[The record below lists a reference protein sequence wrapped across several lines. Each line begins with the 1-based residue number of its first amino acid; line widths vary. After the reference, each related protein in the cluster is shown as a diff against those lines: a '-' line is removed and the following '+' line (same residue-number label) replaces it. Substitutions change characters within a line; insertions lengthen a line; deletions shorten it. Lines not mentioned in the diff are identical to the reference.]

1 MAQNSFTAGPT
12 PNIAFEDSKIGRM
25 KKEIF
30 YMTDE
35 EVDRELKEFGF
46 PAPPEL
52 CKAGSYIQ
60 TTPAKEQD
68 EIRKNNDIVLIPIGC
83 TEDHGPMNPSG
94 MDTFMVTAI
103 AEGVRRWTATH
114 DEIPQCS
121 IAFPPLLYGVHPQ
134 SHMGMDGT
142 VLVHEAS
149 AVGMLS
155 DVMLGLWNAGYRKM
169 ILINN
174 HGQSPAL
181 QTALWKFTKEYQLPG
196 IYRIV
201 DWHRCVREMFA
212 VKEWGG
218 QFETP
223 FTHAC
228 EVETG
233 CGLLCFPEMVN
244 MDYVENGAGQ
254 TVLPGSGE
262 HFDGSV
268 DAWRR
273 PSRWEDGEGTSVMAH
288 IATPNGVAGL
298 ATAATADKLKKPYL
312 AIMKYILLIMEEYL
326 EAFPPGEVPDPELTT
341 FRTKEDLAPF
351 LKEPFSEGW
360 KPVYALPKLMF

>member
-1 MAQNSFTAGPT
+1 MANKFTSGPT
-12 PNIAFEDSKIGRM
+12 PNIAFEDTKIGQM
-25 KKEIF
+25 KKEVF

-35 EVDRELKEFGF
+35 EVDEALKEFGF

-52 CKAGSYIQ
+52 CKPGSYIQ
-60 TTPAKEQD
+60 TTPAAEQD
-68 EIRKNNDIVLIPIGC
+68 EIRRKNDVVLIPIGC
-83 TEDHGPMNPSG
+83 TEDHGPHNPSG

-103 AEGVRRWTATH
+103 AEGVRRYTLKH
-114 DEIPQCS
+114 GPQVS

-142 VLVHEAS
+142 ILVHEAA
-149 AVGMLS
+149 AVETLK
-155 DVMLGLWNAGYRKM
+155 DVMLGLWNAGYRKQ

-181 QTALWKFTKEYQLPG
+181 ETALWRFMKEDQLPG

-201 DWHRCVREMFA
+201 DWHRCVRELFA
-212 VKEWGG
+212 LKEWGG

-228 EVETG
+228 EHETG
-233 CGLLCFPEMVN
+233 CGLLCFPEMLN
-244 MDYVENGAGQ
+244 MDYVEDGAGRG
-254 TVLPGSGE
+254 VIPNGGE

-273 PSRWEDGEGTSVMAH
+273 PSRWEDGEGTSVLAMV
-288 IATPNGVAGL
+288 ATPNGVAGKSTL
-298 ATAATADKLKKPYL
+298 ATADKLKKPYL
-312 AIMKYILLIMEEYL
+312 AIMKYVVMLIEEYL
-326 EAFPPGEVPDPELTT
+326 EAFPPGEVPDPEETT
-341 FRTKEDLAPF
+341 FRTREELEPY
-351 LKEPFSEGW
+351 LKEPHSEGW
-360 KPVYALPKLMF
+360 KSVYSLPRKLY